1 MNKSL
6 EIITH
11 NPFDSYIVG
20 ATPDEEEH
28 YVCRRGSSYSIVL
41 TNPED
46 EYMRCY
52 LLYPFNPKKNES
64 LAIPPKK
71 KAILSCINDTKLVF
85 SEENKRVVIAAGFLP
100 MNKDRS
106 SNKKGHNSIITIV
119 TPDTYIRPKDLTQ
132 SVSGEM
138 VYSFVQTISFLNKK
152 YS

>member
-11 NPFDSYIVG
+11 NPFDSYIEG
-20 ATPDEEEH
+20 ATSNEEEH
-28 YVCRRGSSYSIVL
+28 YVCRRESHYSIVL

-52 LLYPFNPKKNES
+52 LLYPFNTEKNES

-71 KAILSCINDTKLVF
+71 KAIISCINNTKLVF
-85 SEENKRVVIAAGFLP
+85 DESNERVVIAAGFLP
-100 MNKDRS
+100 MDKKTS

-119 TPDTYIRPKDLTQ
+119 IPDTYIRPKDLTQ
-132 SVSGEM
+132 SVSSEM
-138 VYSFVQTISFLNKK
+138 VYSFIQTVSFINKK